1 MELVSNDKEKE
12 NDKLI
17 ICHETVR
24 SLNSKRD
31 ELSAIFEKVISV
43 LILLV

>member
-1 MELVSNDKEKE
+1 MREKE

-17 ICHETVR
+17 ICLQTVR

-31 ELSAIFEKVISV
+31 ELSAIF
-43 LILLV
+43 

>member
-17 ICHETVR
+17 ICYQTVR
-24 SLNSKRD
+24 SLNSKKD
-31 ELSAIFEKVISV
+31 ELSTIF
-43 LILLV
+43 